1 MSQKE
6 PKIAVVGCGY
16 WGKNLVRNFAQIGHL
31 GAVVDGN
38 SDIAAGF
45 AAEFN
50 VPAMSYEDVLAHDD
64 IDGVVLATP
73 AHVHASMSKQALN
86 AGKHVYVEKPL
97 ALDIEEARE
106 VVELAA
112 AKDLKLMVG
121 HLLQYHP
128 AFLKVKEL
136 IANGELGRVEY
147 VYSNRL
153 NFGKIRQEENVFW
166 SFAPHDISMIL
177 ALSGE
182 LPDSVRTEAS
192 FYLTK
197 DVADTTVTHM
207 RFASGMNAHIFV
219 SWLHPYKEQKLVIV
233 GTTGM
238 LTFTDN
244 APWNEKLTLYKHKV
258 VWNEGVP
265 EPAKADALSIPL
277 DEAEPL
283 KLECRHFVDCIR
295 EGKRPITDG
304 AEGLRVLRVLQAAE
318 ESAHSGENVQVKTS
332 ASPRKTSVA
341 GE

>member
-1 MSQKE
+1 MTQDN
-6 PKIAVVGCGY
+6 PRIAVIGCGY

-31 GAVVDGN
+31 VAVVDG
-38 SDIAAGF
+38 DAATAQKF
-45 AAEFN
+45 ADEFS
-50 VPAMSYEDVLAHDD
+50 VKAMSFDEVLASDE

-73 AHVHASMSKQALN
+73 AHVHASMTKQALE

-97 ALDIEEARE
+97 ALDVEDARE

-136 IANGELGRVEY
+136 IANGELGTVEY
-147 VYSNRL
+147 IYSNRL

-177 ALSGE
+177 GIAGE

-192 FYLTK
+192 YYLTK
-197 DVADTTVTHM
+197 DVADTTVTHL
-207 RFASGMNAHIFV
+207 RFPHGLRAHVFV
-219 SWLHPYKEQKLVIV
+219 SWLHPFKEQKLVVI
-233 GTTGM
+233 GTEGM

-244 APWNEKLTLYKHKV
+244 EPWAEKLKLYKHKV
-258 VWNEGVP
+258 VWEDGVP

-283 KLECRHFVDCIR
+283 KLECQHFVDCIKND
-295 EGKRPITDG
+295 ERPITDG
-304 AEGLRVLRVLQAAE
+304 AEGLRVLRVL
-318 ESAHSGENVQVKTS
+318 N
-332 ASPRKTSVA
+332 AS
-341 GE
+341 

>member
-1 MSQKE
+1 MTKE
-6 PKIAVVGCGY
+6 NPQIAVVGCGY

-31 GAVVDGN
+31 GAVVDG
-38 SDIAAGF
+38 DAATAEKF
-45 AAEFN
+45 AAEFS
-50 VPAMSYEDVLAHDD
+50 VPAMSYEQALASGD

-73 AHVHASMSKQALN
+73 AHVHAKMATAALE
-86 AGKHVYVEKPL
+86 ADKHVYVEKPL
-97 ALDIEEARE
+97 ALDIEDARG

-136 IANGELGRVEY
+136 IAGGELGRVQY

-182 LPDSVRTEAS
+182 MPDSVRTQAS

-197 DVADTTVTHM
+197 DVADTTVTHLS
-207 RFASGMNAHIFV
+207 FPGGMNAHVFV
-219 SWLHPYKEQKLVIV
+219 SWLHPFKEQKLVIV
-233 GTTGM
+233 GSEGM

-244 APWNEKLTLYKHKV
+244 EPWAEKLKLYKHKV
-258 VWNEGVP
+258 VWKDGVP

-277 DEAEPL
+277 AEAEPL
-283 KLECRHFVDCIR
+283 KIECQHFVDCIKND
-295 EGKRPITDG
+295 EKPTTDG
-304 AEGLRVLRVLQAAE
+304 AEGLRVLRVLNASE
-318 ESAHSGENVQVKTS
+318 ESAAAKGETISLTGLSS
-332 ASPRKTSVA
+332 AKVVN
-341 GE
+341 G